1 MNISESFLKTINL
14 KILKFIPYFEGDMI
28 ISKRYVASFY
38 GLLYQQTVSTN
49 VDKNL
54 LLVVPGR
61 ADVVFQLPNFYTRF
75 NDRYVDKI
83 IIHGNV
89 NWQARL
95 IQGLPNQH
103 VFVICQKNW
112 LKNHHNGRF
121 ISPPPKTVFFNCFR
135 H

>member
-38 GLLYQQTVSTN
+38 GLLYQYTVSTN

-61 ADVVFQLPNFYTRF
+61 ADVVF
-75 NDRYVDKI
+75 
-83 IIHGNV
+83 
-89 NWQARL
+89 
-95 IQGLPNQH
+95 
-103 VFVICQKNW
+103 
-112 LKNHHNGRF
+112 
-121 ISPPPKTVFFNCFR
+121 
-135 H
+135 